1 MAIYGIEY
9 LNEFKLPFPKK
20 KKEPEK
26 KYDKNDPPPE
36 REQILISDQTRQE
49 ITRKLK
55 SIVTKFNTDK
65 TLVDASMEI
74 LRKEFSDKD
83 IENGWWDGKY
93 HKLGCKL
100 FDDWDDYY
108 LPYDLSPTDT
118 GKYDHQSYN
127 SAMWDVRKA
136 ICKELDK
143 VLPDG
148 LSSNANYGDGD
159 EGIIEVFG
167 FKD

>member
-1 MAIYGIEY
+1 MAIYGINY
-9 LNEFKLPFPKK
+9 IHEFKFPFYK
-20 KKEPEK
+20 KKEPGK
-26 KYDKNDPPPE
+26 KYSNDPPPK
-36 REQILISDQTRQE
+36 RELIFISDQTRQE
-49 ITRKLK
+49 ITKKLK
-55 SIVTKFNTDK
+55 SIVTKYNTDK
-65 TLVDASMEI
+65 TLVESSMEI
-74 LRKEFSDKD
+74 LRKDFSDKD
-83 IENGWWDGKY
+83 IENGRWDGKY

-100 FDDWDDYY
+100 FDDYDDYY

-127 SAMWDVRKA
+127 STMLDVREA

-148 LSSNANYGDGD
+148 LSSNADYGDGD